1 MQDAR
6 EQRVTLAQVADRAG
20 VSLKTASR
28 ALAGEQYVSRDT
40 LSKVLAAASSL
51 GYQRN
56 AAASMLASGQ
66 LAESIG
72 LIGGDFTNPFYSVL
86 AQSMENEIR
95 RQGMHLT
102 VATSGESGE
111 RERRIVDDLTSR
123 QAKALVVVSA
133 MSDHAHYA
141 RVQARGVPVVF
152 VDRPPVDLDAD
163 SVVFDNRMGG
173 RLAARHLL
181 DTGHTRIAFVGDYA
195 WLPTYR
201 ERLEGMAAVLDGG
214 PSSSWRDLLRDDAHD
229 VASSRARTRELLAL
243 PNPPTAIVAGNNR
256 ILLGVLEELSAM
268 SMGDVPAVIGID
280 EPEWARVMGIT
291 TVAGD
296 VEEVGRQAARL
307 AISRLTDRT
316 RPTEHVV
323 LPMRLTPRR
332 STAGHD
338 SNPGHLRTVSGRRG
352 GGPFGGSARGPARR
366 TVTSRRPGVRRPR

>member
-40 LSKVLAAASSL
+40 LSKVLAAASQL

-173 RLAARHLL
+173 RLAARHFL
-181 DTGHTRIAFVGDYA
+181 DIGHTRIAFVGDYA
-195 WLPTYR
+195 WLPTHR

-338 SNPGHLRTVSGRRG
+338 SHPGHLRTV
-352 GGPFGGSARGPARR
+352 
-366 TVTSRRPGVRRPR
+366 